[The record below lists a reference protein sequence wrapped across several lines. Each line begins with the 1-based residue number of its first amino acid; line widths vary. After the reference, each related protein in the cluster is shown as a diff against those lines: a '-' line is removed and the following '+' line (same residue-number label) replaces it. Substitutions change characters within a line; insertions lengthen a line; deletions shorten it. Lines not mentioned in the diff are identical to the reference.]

1 MIAGL
6 TGGIATGKS
15 TVAARLRT
23 LGATVVDADEVS
35 REVVAPGT
43 EALQSIREAFGDGV
57 LHADGRLNREALGNI
72 VRIDSAAR
80 KQLESITHHHI
91 RAEIA
96 RRVQNALMAG
106 APAVFVEAALLVET
120 GSAAAYPELW
130 VVRCSHETQIGRL
143 MERNGCDR
151 STAEEWI
158 ATQMPVDQKAEH
170 ASVVLDNETDL
181 EALWRTTDAAYARL
195 MAQQQGRD

>member
-43 EALQSIREAFGDGV
+43 VALQSIRKAFGDGI
-57 LHADGRLNREALGNI
+57 LHVDGRLNREALGNI
-72 VRIDSAAR
+72 VRVDSAAR

-96 RRVQNALMAG
+96 KRVQDAVIAG
-106 APAVFVEAALLVET
+106 APSVFVEASTERYADDLV
-120 GSAAAYPELW
+120 GQDMSDRQYAARVLRRR
-130 VVRCSHETQIGRL
+130 VRTAWRIAG
-143 MERNGCDR
+143 RNGETLQTVEAR
-151 STAEEWI
+151 QSL
-158 ATQMPVDQKAEH
+158 ATFD
-170 ASVVLDNETDL
+170 
-181 EALWRTTDAAYARL
+181 ALVAPR
-195 MAQQQGRD
+195 

>member
-43 EALQSIREAFGDGV
+43 VALQSIREAFGEGI

-72 VRIDSAAR
+72 VRVDSAAR

-96 RRVQNALMAG
+96 KRVQDAVIAG
-106 APAVFVEAALLVET
+106 APSVFVEAALLVET

-130 VVRCSHETQIGRL
+130 VVRCSLENQIRRL

-151 STAEEWI
+151 RTAEEWI
-158 ATQMPVDQKAEH
+158 ATQMPVEQKAKH
-170 ASVVLDNETDL
+170 ASVVLDNDTDL
-181 EALWRTTDAAYARL
+181 ETLWRTTDAAYAHF
-195 MAQQQGRD
+195 MAQLPDQD